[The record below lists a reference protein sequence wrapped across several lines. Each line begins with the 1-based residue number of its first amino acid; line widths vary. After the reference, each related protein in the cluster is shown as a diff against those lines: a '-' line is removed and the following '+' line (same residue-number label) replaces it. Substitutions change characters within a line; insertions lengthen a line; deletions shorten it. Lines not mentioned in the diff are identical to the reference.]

1 MKDFFK
7 STEYNSKIGFTWE
20 DGSHSGISLN
30 LNNLEYFV
38 HSTPHTY
45 VLENLGAFWSYCADY
60 LEEDA

>member
-30 LNNLEYFV
+30 LNNLEYFI

-45 VLENLGAFWSYCADY
+45 ELKNLGAFWSYCAEY